1 MIPVFKPAIDADT
14 IKAAVDA
21 LHLGWL
27 GMGSYVREFEE
38 ELTKLLE
45 LGDDRTAIAVNTGT
59 SALHLA
65 LLSAGVG
72 PGDEVITP
80 SLNNIGDLQ
89 AVGMCGA
96 EPVFVDIREDDLAID
111 PKLIPAIIG
120 PRTKAIIALHYMGV
134 PCRID
139 EIHEVGRAHGI
150 RVVEDAAH
158 AIGTRTRSRR
168 IGSFGD
174 IACFSFDAIKTV
186 TCIDGGAVV
195 LPRQCAGPLY
205 PQRLLGM
212 TQPNERLYSNARAYH
227 FDVHEQGFRYH
238 LANLHAAI
246 GTSQLRALP
255 TFIANRQKC
264 ARTYNES
271 FRDLPGL
278 IAPNSDFS
286 DVSLFHYVVR
296 VAGGGRDEFREHLRA
311 CGVDTGVHWLPAHW
325 FSKFRTCRGA
335 DALPVTDRVGSEI
348 VTLPLWS
355 SMDEDTI
362 STVVDAV
369 RGFKRSGS
377 AVRRGDATRDRDRVA
392 SGK

>member
-1 MIPVFKPAIDADT
+1 MIPVFKPQIDADT

-38 ELTKLLE
+38 ELAKLLE
-45 LGDDRTAIAVNTGT
+45 LGEDRTVIAVNTGT

-89 AVGMCGA
+89 AIGMCGA
-96 EPVFVDIREDDLAID
+96 EPVFIDIREDDLAID
-111 PKLIPAIIG
+111 PKLIPAAIG

-139 EIHEVGRAHGI
+139 EIHEVARAHGL
-150 RVVEDAAH
+150 RVIEDAAH
-158 AIGTRTRSRR
+158 ATGTRAQSRR

-195 LPRQCAGPLY
+195 LPKESAGPLY

-246 GTSQLRALP
+246 GTTQIRALP
-255 TFIANRQKC
+255 TFIANRRKY
-264 ARTYNES
+264 ARMYNEA

-278 IAPNSDFS
+278 VVPNSDFS

-296 VAGGGRDEFREHLRA
+296 VADGGRDEFREHLRT
-311 CGVDTGVHWLPAHW
+311 CDVDTGVHWLPGHW
-325 FSKFRTCRGA
+325 FSKFQTCRGA
-335 DALPVTDRVGSEI
+335 NALPVTDRVGSEI

-355 SMDEDTI
+355 FMDEDTLATVI
-362 STVVDAV
+362 DAVGGFRSSGSTVKKSQAA
-369 RGFKRSGS
+369 R
-377 AVRRGDATRDRDRVA
+377 A
-392 SGK
+392 